1 MSDRKARTAGSRGG
15 DPAGAVKA
23 RLHARNKNRERYDLR
38 ALVAAVPELK
48 SHVRVN
54 DFGNESIDFSD
65 PRAVKLLNQALL
77 SHYYGIKHWD
87 LPDENLC
94 PPVPGRA
101 DYIHHLADL
110 LGGSNGGVIPTGDT
124 ITCLDVGT
132 GASCIYPLLG
142 VAEYGWRF
150 IASDI
155 DPRSIAS
162 ARKIVDSNASI
173 KDKVE
178 CRLQKDPK
186 AIFQGILTK
195 EERIDITI
203 CNPPFHASLDEAQKG
218 TRRKVK
224 NLTGKRARTPALN
237 FSGIS
242 NELITEGGEYGFIQ
256 QMIRE
261 SKAFSKSC
269 FWFSTLVAKHSHLKG
284 IYKLLQES
292 EAGPVKTISMGTG
305 NKISRIVAWTFLSK
319 EEQKAWS
326 GARWKKAL

>member
-1 MSDRKARTAGSRGG
+1 MPSKEAQQEKG
-15 DPAGAVKA
+15 
-23 RLHARNKNRERYDLR
+23 RLHARNKNRERYDLK
-38 ALVAAVPELK
+38 ALMTARPELQP
-48 SHVRVN
+48 HVRVN
-54 DFGNESIDFSD
+54 EFGAESIDFSD

-77 SHYYGIKHWD
+77 NHYYGIKHWD
-87 LPDENLC
+87 FPDANLC

-101 DYIHHLADL
+101 DYIHHIADL

-162 ARKIVDSNASI
+162 AGNIVDANPSI
-173 KDKVE
+173 KGNVE

-186 AIFQGILTK
+186 VVFHGILSK
-195 EERIDITI
+195 EEKVDVTL
-203 CNPPFHASLDEAQKG
+203 CNPPFHASLEEAQLG
-218 TRRKVK
+218 TRRKLK
-224 NLTGKRARTPALN
+224 NLSGKSARTPALN
-237 FSGIS
+237 FSGIN

-261 SKAFSKSC
+261 SKAFGKSC
-269 FWFSTLVAKHSHLKG
+269 FWFSTLVSKHSNLKG
-284 IYKLLQES
+284 ILRLLDES
-292 EAGPVKTISMGTG
+292 EASQVKTISMGTG
-305 NKISRIVAWTFLSK
+305 NKISRIVAWSFLSR
-319 EEQKAWS
+319 EEQKAWK
-326 GARWKKAL
+326 GTRWSK